1 MRNNSTTEEPGA
13 RNIAQADDNRRPGA
27 AAVGIVVLDAITM
40 SSIEIADLCGKE
52 LSHVHRDI
60 RAMIGALVG
69 ISNGSSDGRSLD
81 WKMTKDSFAPLLD
94 HEEIQGVSVEWDH
107 RGYASTIRLPKSLTM
122 TLVAGYNVKLRKRII
137 DRWLELE
144 SGVAKPAAVLSPAQM
159 LLQMA
164 QLHVDQERR
173 LNENEQA
180 IAEVQQRIEDLSETR
195 AFTSCPSNAE
205 PITHIRK
212 RIGEEYGLSAKVV
225 DQILRQSPYAPKPA
239 GEVKNPHE
247 EAQGAT
253 YTVWWTKDVSA
264 VFKRVAAEAVQVT
277 DAQYTHPYIEGRFKV
292 RGRKPEKGPP
302 SRGDLFEPEPPP

>member
-1 MRNNSTTEEPGA
+1 
-13 RNIAQADDNRRPGA
+13 
-27 AAVGIVVLDAITM
+27 M
-40 SSIEIADLCGKE
+40 SSIEIADLCEKQHA
-52 LSHVHRDI
+52 HVIRDI
-60 RAMIGALVG
+60 RVMVEALEDDP
-69 ISNGSSDGRSLD
+69 NLD
-81 WKMTKDSFAPLLD
+81 HVRETKDA
-94 HEEIQGVSVEWDH
+94 
-107 RGYASTIRLPKSLTM
+107 RGYTSKFDLPKDLTL

-144 SGVAKPAAVLSPAQM
+144 SEVAKRAPPLSPAQM
-159 LLQMA
+159 FLQTA
-164 QLHVDQERR
+164 QLMADIEARQFA
-173 LNENEQA
+173 QA
-180 IAEVQQRIEDLSETR
+180 EAVARVEQRIEDLSETR

-225 DQILRQSPYAPKPA
+225 DQILRQSPYAPKPT

-302 SRGDLFEPEPPP
+302 SRGDLFEPESPP

>member
-1 MRNNSTTEEPGA
+1 MQNNSTTEEPGA

-27 AAVGIVVLDAITM
+27 AAVGLVALDTITM
-40 SSIEIADLCGKE
+40 SSLELVEFINAYRKE
-52 LSHVHRDI
+52 LAESEGQAFPSKGFAKLEHADFLKKVPEVLGACAGNFSATYEVPGPRGGT
-60 RAMIGALVG
+60 RAAACYRFPKREACLMAMSYSYELQAKVFDRMTAL
-69 ISNGSSDGRSLD
+69 
-81 WKMTKDSFAPLLD
+81 
-94 HEEIQGVSVEWDH
+94 EQQ
-107 RGYASTIRLPKSLTM
+107 
-122 TLVAGYNVKLRKRII
+122 VA
-137 DRWLELE
+137 
-144 SGVAKPAAVLSPAQM
+144 AKPAAPLSPAQM
-159 LLQMA
+159 FLQTA
-164 QLHVDQERR
+164 QLMADIEARQFA
-173 LNENEQA
+173 QA
-180 IAEVQQRIEDLSETR
+180 EAVARVEQRIEDLSETR

-302 SRGDLFEPEPPP
+302 SRGDLFEPESPP